1 MPRSKPVLTVFTL
14 FAITF
19 GVNVTTIDASK
30 LDNITTLNE
39 VIKIET
45 PKANAAATSVDVNF
59 IGGTTLKTLRKKW
72 SKKVPWADLFDIFKD
87 INRDDSVPIAKD
99 IKFISPDSAHVE
111 WNDAFRDCDV
121 VGSKLILWNNSKS
134 CLSFAIVIALNI
146 KA

>member
-1 MPRSKPVLTVFTL
+1 MPRSKPVLTVLTL

-19 GVNVTTIDASK
+19 GVNVTTFDASK
-30 LDNITTLNE
+30 LDNIATINE

-87 INRDDSVPIAKD
+87 INRDDSVPVAKD
-99 IKFISPDSAHVE
+99 FKFISPDSAHVE
-111 WNDAFRDCDV
+111 WNDASRACDV
-121 VGSKLILWNNSKS
+121 VGGKLIWWNNTKS
-134 CLSFAIVIALNI
+134 CL
-146 KA
+146 